1 MYIWRQRAR
10 KAHRQAHSEPAAS
23 RARVAVDRVFLK
35 RLLSLVKVLVPHA
48 FAREVW
54 QLAALTALL
63 MGRTILTLKI
73 ADMSPFLDF
82 VISFRMS
89 YIVLSREKC
98 GVAGGASVRRFRERR
113 RYAWRGCS
121 SSFCCELWDQIRIVP
136 VAAKLSVAPVPSLAS
151 ALSQWN
157 GFLPCVER
165 GFQNRQY
172 ARPFVR
178 PALMIAHRPRSDQRI
193 TQDTQKFA
201 DSFSALYSSIFKPV
215 MDVIL
220 LTRRLATVVGFRGPH
235 WLRYAFS
242 LLINWLGPL
251 MMYLY
256 YLLSAILLR
265 VIMPPFAKLTADQ
278 QKLEGDFRYAHSR
291 LINYAE
297 EVAFYGGNARE
308 KNFLNSV
315 FDKLYAHSASIF
327 TKQASLGVFDSWL
340 VKYGA
345 TMIGYAVVAL
355 PVFSSLGIR
364 MYGAT
369 GPEGKSKITRDYV
382 RNSSILI
389 NLARAIGQ
397 LILLYKTTT
406 QLAGYTARVAE
417 LREVLIKFNRDEA
430 SASEGA
436 LSEGDNISFQDVSI
450 VSPDNVV
457 LLEHLNFDVNP
468 GDNTLI
474 VGPNGC
480 GKSSLFRL
488 VGGLWPIRAGRVVR
502 PRAADMFYIPQRP
515 YLTTGTLRQQLIY
528 PHGEEEMKRR
538 GVDDA
543 ALLKL
548 LRDVEVQY
556 LVDREGWDKELDWDE
571 TLSQGEQQ
579 RVAMARLFY
588 HRPKYA
594 ILDECTSQLSLDIEA
609 FLYQRCQEL
618 GITLITVAHRKSLW
632 KYHKKILIM
641 SGVGTY
647 VWRDLLASE
656 VSEES
661 NDQGFGTP
669 ARKM

>member
-1 MYIWRQRAR
+1 
-10 KAHRQAHSEPAAS
+10 
-23 RARVAVDRVFLK
+23 
-35 RLLSLVKVLVPHA
+35 
-48 FAREVW
+48 
-54 QLAALTALL
+54 
-63 MGRTILTLKI
+63 
-73 ADMSPFLDF
+73 
-82 VISFRMS
+82 
-89 YIVLSREKC
+89 
-98 GVAGGASVRRFRERR
+98 VRRSPLPLAPFR
-113 RYAWRGCS
+113 S
-121 SSFCCELWDQIRIVP
+121 SPRFSIPPL
-136 VAAKLSVAPVPSLAS
+136 
-151 ALSQWN
+151 
-157 GFLPCVER
+157 
-165 GFQNRQY
+165 
-172 ARPFVR
+172 
-178 PALMIAHRPRSDQRI
+178 RSDQRI

-220 LTRRLATVVGFRGPH
+220 LTRRLANVVGLRGPM
-235 WLRYAFS
+235 
-242 LLINWLGPL
+242 

-256 YLLSAILLR
+256 YFLSAILLR
-265 VIMPPFAKLTADQ
+265 LIMPPFAKLTADQ

-297 EVAFYGGNARE
+297 EIAFYGGNTRE

-315 FDKLYAHSASIF
+315 FDKLFNHSASIF

-355 PVFSSLGIR
+355 PVFSSLGMR
-364 MYGAT
+364 MYGAA
-369 GPEGKSKITRDYV
+369 GAEGRSKITRDYV

-417 LREVLIKFNRDEA
+417 LREVLLKFNKDEA
-430 SASEGA
+430 DASQGS

-457 LLEHLNFDVNP
+457 LLDHLNFEVNP

-488 VGGLWPIRAGRVVR
+488 VGGLWPIRVGRVVR
-502 PRAADMFYIPQRP
+502 PSAADMFYIPQRP
-515 YLTTGTLRQQLIY
+515 YLTTGTLRQQVIY
-528 PHGEEEMKRR
+528 PHSEQDMARR
-538 GVDDA
+538 GIDDA
-543 ALLKL
+543 KLLKL
-548 LRDVEVQY
+548 LEEVDVKY
-556 LVDREGWDKELDWDE
+556 IVDREGWDKELDWDE

-588 HRPKYA
+588 HCPKYA

-609 FLYQRCQEL
+609 FLYQRCQQL

-647 VWRDLLASE
+647 VWRDLLPEE

-669 ARKM
+669 TRKM